1 MARRARN
8 DYNAVMGRRTEQVRI
23 WVQRQSSLFGRFAF
37 ELVIVFVGVTAA
49 FALENARQARAEAE
63 YRDQMVGALGASLD
77 DWAVHGAEIERQIGS
92 MLRDFDQAR
101 LQRQQLAPPV
111 YRESGGERPP
121 TRAWDGIVA
130 TGAARTLDP
139 QLFFRLARFY
149 SRADSFGDRYIR
161 YNNFSEE
168 HVLPYLSDP
177 EAFYLDGR
185 LRPEFAAYV
194 DRLRDLQRE
203 VSAAVTEAAKLR
215 DALPH

>member
-1 MARRARN
+1 M
-8 DYNAVMGRRTEQVRI
+8 Q
-23 WVQRQSSLFGRFAF
+23 WVTRHQELLGRFAF

-49 FALENARQARAEAE
+49 FALENAREAREEAE
-63 YRDQMVGALGASLD
+63 YQDRMVAALRASLE
-77 DWAVHGAEIERQIGS
+77 DWAVHGGQIDRQIGS
-92 MLRDFDQAR
+92 MLRDFELARRGGQQAA
-101 LQRQQLAPPV
+101 LPV

-130 TGAARTLDP
+130 TGAARALEP

-161 YNNFSEE
+161 YNIFTEE
-168 HVLPYLSDP
+168 RVLPHAKEPKS
-177 EAFYLDGR
+177 FYQEGNR

-203 VSAAVTEAAKLR
+203 ERALVAEAAELR
-215 DALPH
+215 DALPR